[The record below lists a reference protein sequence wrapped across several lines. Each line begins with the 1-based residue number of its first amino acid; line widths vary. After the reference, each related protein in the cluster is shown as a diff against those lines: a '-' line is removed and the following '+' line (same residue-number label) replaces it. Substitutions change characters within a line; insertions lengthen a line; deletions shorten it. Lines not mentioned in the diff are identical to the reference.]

1 MSRRDPGWLRRW
13 WPLWVVLAALGFIV
27 PEAVALA
34 DDGRGGTLSEMSR
47 EWLGVA
53 PDGTGG
59 AVGVAVL
66 AVALLGFTVWFPVHI
81 KRGWWYE
88 RPKRTDDNV
97 E

>member
-13 WPLWVVLAALGFIV
+13 WPLALVLAALGFAV
-27 PEAVALA
+27 PEAIALA

-59 AVGVAVL
+59 AVGVTVLTLVL
-66 AVALLGFTVWFPVHI
+66 AGFAVWFPLHL
-81 KRGWWYE
+81 RRWWPWE
-88 RPKRTDDNV
+88 RPDDDGG
-97 E
+97 